1 VQVLARQAY
10 VAVLELV
17 GVDALDGADVGV
29 ELRARAERRLLDAL
43 QQQRLELARGR
54 GVVLR
59 EAQQLLEHA
68 AQRQLVELAVVQ
80 QQLVV
85 DEELAQLLAPY
96 APAERQRLLDR
107 VQPRIQLLQ
116 TLAKERRRLGDLA
129 VDALEQCCIVLIA
142 IAALYCT
149 HKHTHEQFRI
159 GRRRRE
165 RRAVP
170 SGTFTPL
177 LDQRHERIVVDVR
190 GAPVLASLSSQSLTE
205 SHRGSTGD
213 DSSSSGNNKATKQR
227 ANVVLVASRIV
238 SYTLGLPSKP
248 LYSHRLD
255 VLSRAQMCRG
265 TATHSPTVDVDRTQ
279 HLRSTPS
286 TVNERSWIVASQ
298 RIAYMTF
305 SQRRLRSSSENEQAS
320 ST

>member
-149 HKHTHEQFRI
+149 HTQTRAI
-159 GRRRRE
+159 QNRRRCE
-165 RRAVP
+165 QRAVP
-170 SGTFTPL
+170 CGTFTPL

-213 DSSSSGNNKATKQR
+213 DSSSSSKATKQR
-227 ANVVLVASRIV
+227 ANVVLVSSRIV
-238 SYTLGLPSKP
+238 SYTLGLLGKP
-248 LYSHRLD
+248 LYSHRLGT
-255 VLSRAQMCRG
+255 LSRAHMCRG

>member
-1 VQVLARQAY
+1 MLARQAY

-43 QQQRLELARGR
+43 QQLRLELARGR
-54 GVVLR
+54 EVVLR

-85 DEELAQLLAPY
+85 DEELAQLLAPH

-213 DSSSSGNNKATKQR
+213 DSSSSSKATKQR
-227 ANVVLVASRIV
+227 ANVVLVSSRIV
-238 SYTLGLPSKP
+238 SYTLGLLGKP
-248 LYSHRLD
+248 LYSHRLGT
-255 VLSRAQMCRG
+255 LSRAHMCRG